1 MKRNDEPLEFQRK
14 PTFLA
19 LDPLVSKINYGP
31 KVLGASFCEGV
42 ISRAN
47 FSRFISEPFE
57 VVVCQNE
64 RHSSVLRERQE
75 KSRKKI
81 AKMYASCRDVPIIIW
96 KFLYLLFTHF
106 LEASARKYFYFI
118 KLEPSKMGNSLSY
131 TPYTYRPRH
140 RVLLYGLPGSGKST
154 LVARLTGQHPPLGAT
169 VGVRHTDVVFGQHKC
184 SVMDIGLCDYISY
197 KDHGSVVVYMVGE
210 DALDQVSMH
219 FHSIASESPLLI
231 VVNKQDLIDRAH
243 SVADVTRALGDIAR
257 PHKAIPCVIR
267 DGIGVRAVR
276 DWVTKYL
283 DNPPEPK

>member
-1 MKRNDEPLEFQRK
+1 
-14 PTFLA
+14 
-19 LDPLVSKINYGP
+19 
-31 KVLGASFCEGV
+31 
-42 ISRAN
+42 
-47 FSRFISEPFE
+47 
-57 VVVCQNE
+57 
-64 RHSSVLRERQE
+64 
-75 KSRKKI
+75 
-81 AKMYASCRDVPIIIW
+81 
-96 KFLYLLFTHF
+96 
-106 LEASARKYFYFI
+106 
-118 KLEPSKMGNSLSY
+118 MGNSLSY
-131 TPYTYRPRH
+131 TPYTYRSRH

-257 PHKAIPCVIR
+257 PYKAIPCVIR